1 MSTAQSG
8 VSSPAP
14 APVED
19 PSKHWAPHGPVL
31 TACLVGLNL
40 LMVLL
45 VFFYFLRF
53 FYGKRGQ
60 PSPSAGA
67 GEEASSADTSP
78 AGSPRASWRLRG
90 WPVGG
95 QQEEEEDIAS
105 SLPVYVYS
113 ADDDDAAGGG
123 QGKSVAECAVCIVE
137 FRDGDRARLLPRCGH
152 RFHAE
157 CVGAWLQLHATCP
170 LCRASV
176 LSPSA
181 AAASETK
188 NPKDDATAAAADED
202 SPV

>member
-1 MSTAQSG
+1 MSTARSSI
-8 VSSPAP
+8 SSPAP
-14 APVED
+14 APAED

-45 VFFYFLRF
+45 IFFYFWRF

-60 PSPSAGA
+60 PSSSAGA
-67 GEEASSADTSP
+67 DEEASSAHTSP

-90 WPVGG
+90 WPAGG
-95 QQEEEEDIAS
+95 QQQEEEEDIAS
-105 SLPVYVYS
+105 SLPVSVYS
-113 ADDDDAAGGG
+113 ASDDAAGGG
-123 QGKSVAECAVCIVE
+123 GQGKAAECAVCIVE

-152 RFHAE
+152 RFHAD

-176 LSPSA
+176 LAPSA
-181 AAASETK
+181 ATASEPK
-188 NPKDDATAAAADED
+188 NPKDAAAAEDEG